1 MEQLRKSYRY
11 LKDKYRLLSEKKY
24 TTIAGTLVFFLIMS
38 VVPLAFWLTL
48 IIGRLPVKF
57 DGIFRLSVF
66 DSVKNVFSYVQR
78 EAENATASVSVLL
91 LVTTLY
97 SATNLFYQMRR
108 SGEIIY
114 EHRHETQGLRMRV
127 GAVALMF
134 IVMLLVAAFALALA
148 VGTFLFSRLLPEKL
162 EIVADYLLLIA
173 LSFALVLLL
182 NAYICPYKRP
192 LKTFVR
198 GTLITV
204 VAWAGAVIGFTV
216 YLRVSNVA
224 RLYGAL
230 SVIIVFLLWLY
241 VLMICFI
248 AGVIFN
254 SEAIETQRKAKNRAR
269 RKKPKPA

>member
-1 MEQLRKSYRY
+1 
-11 LKDKYRLLSEKKY
+11 
-24 TTIAGTLVFFLIMS
+24 
-38 VVPLAFWLTL
+38 
-48 IIGRLPVKF
+48 
-57 DGIFRLSVF
+57 VF

-114 EHRHETQGLRMRV
+114 EHRHENQGLRMRV

-134 IVMLLVAAFALALA
+134 IVMLLVAAFAIALA
-148 VGTFLFSRLLPEKL
+148 VGAFLFSRLLPERL
-162 EIVADYLLLIA
+162 EIFADYLLLIA

-230 SVIIVFLLWLY
+230 SVMIVFLLWLY

-254 SEAIETQRKAKNRAR
+254 SEKIETERKAKNRAR